1 MLATPMEFQRLLAL
15 ELLWSASLSD
25 FSLDASLDRRPSDL
39 HLFLSPS
46 LSLIGS
52 TTLPAV
58 RCFVSLA
65 MLTMS
70 QFPHQ
75 GSAQGSRPTEPNR
88 DRARQ
93 KRKTE
98 GEGTLHEEGGLFVGC
113 MMLICVFGSQHLL
126 FMIHVST
133 CLYLAALVGCFGLW
147 IFWDFGIAYLLLHY

>member
-1 MLATPMEFQRLLAL
+1 MGKGHRLWWYCPGLQAHIKLLGPIPKQQQQQQQQQQEHQQQTPTNHE
-15 ELLWSASLSD
+15 ST
-25 FSLDASLDRRPSDL
+25 PSPGKCSGL
-39 HLFLSPS
+39 QAH
-46 LSLIGS
+46 
-52 TTLPAV
+52 TT
-58 RCFVSLA
+58 
-65 MLTMS
+65 
-70 QFPHQ
+70 QQ
-75 GSAQGSRPTEPNR
+75 K

-133 CLYLAALVGCFGLW
+133 CLYLAALVGCFGSW

>member
-1 MLATPMEFQRLLAL
+1 MLSDKNLVVLLGESCEVLATPMEFQRLLAL

-70 QFPHQ
+70 QLPHQ
-75 GSAQGSRPTEPNR
+75 ASAQGSRPTEPNR
-88 DRARQ
+88 DTEPDRKERQ
-93 KRKTE
+93 REREHCMKR
-98 GEGTLHEEGGLFVGC
+98 GVC
-113 MMLICVFGSQHLL
+113 LL
-126 FMIHVST
+126 V
-133 CLYLAALVGCFGLW
+133 A
-147 IFWDFGIAYLLLHY
+147 